1 MVASC
6 ATIVV
11 MKRKAPNLQSLLA
24 GKNMKLSQ
32 LATEL
37 KVNKSQVTRWNQN
50 KVPVDRIVQI
60 ETVTG
65 IPRQQL
71 RPDVFAGVKFEEE
84 GRK

>member
-1 MVASC
+1 
-6 ATIVV
+6 
-11 MKRKAPNLQSLLA
+11 MKNEAPNLQSLLA

-71 RPDVFAGVKFEEE
+71 RPDVFEGVKFEEE
-84 GRK
+84 ASK

>member
-1 MVASC
+1 
-6 ATIVV
+6 
-11 MKRKAPNLQSLLA
+11 MKSKAPNLQSLLA

-50 KVPVDRIVQI
+50 KVPIERIVQI
-60 ETVTG
+60 EAVTG
-65 IPRQQL
+65 IPRQKL
-71 RPDVFAGVKFEEE
+71 RPDVFAGVKLEQA